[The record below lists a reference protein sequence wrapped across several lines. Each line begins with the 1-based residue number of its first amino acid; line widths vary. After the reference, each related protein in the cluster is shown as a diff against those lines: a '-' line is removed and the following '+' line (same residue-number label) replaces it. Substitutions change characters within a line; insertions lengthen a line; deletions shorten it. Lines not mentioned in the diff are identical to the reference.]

1 MTPTPIPPPTAV
13 ELVSSGSS
21 LVSDLGILP
30 IVFAGA
36 IIGIAAFLFRRFKS
50 GAR

>member
-1 MTPTPIPPPTAV
+1 MTAADLVTA
-13 ELVSSGSS
+13 G
-21 LVSDLGILP
+21 SDLLTDLGVLP